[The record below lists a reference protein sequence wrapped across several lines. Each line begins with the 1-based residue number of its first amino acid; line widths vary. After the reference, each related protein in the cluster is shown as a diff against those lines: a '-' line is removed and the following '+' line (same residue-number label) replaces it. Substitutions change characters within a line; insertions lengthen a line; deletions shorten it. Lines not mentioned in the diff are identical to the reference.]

1 MPVGEPTVRCV
12 RPHVF
17 PDPFRT
23 PPVAPVIEKEPLT
36 MAAPEEKSPKISAAV
51 GNAMYEVW
59 LAGLGALAQA
69 QTQGRK
75 QFESLVQEGM
85 AIQEKLRDMAQSQFE
100 AGARQMIEAAQA
112 AQDKAQSTWAEFQK
126 ATTGHLEKLMS
137 AAPAAPDMQAFMKR
151 LQSATMNLQSLAK
164 WPGAGEPPAAAAAA
178 APARKTAKRK
188 SAKKRAAKTTP
199 AAKAPAKKAPAKKAA
214 KKAAKK
220 KAAKHA

>member
-1 MPVGEPTVRCV
+1 
-12 RPHVF
+12 
-17 PDPFRT
+17 
-23 PPVAPVIEKEPLT
+23 
-36 MAAPEEKSPKISAAV
+36 MASEEKSPKVSAVV

-112 AQDKAQSTWAEFQK
+112 AQDKAQNTWAEFQK
-126 ATTGHLEKLMS
+126 ATTGHLERLMS

-151 LQSATMNLQSLAK
+151 LQSASMNLQSLAK
-164 WPGAGEPPAAAAAA
+164 WPGSGEAPAAA
-178 APARKTAKRK
+178 APAKKATKRK
-188 SAKKRAAKTTP
+188 SAKKRAAK
-199 AAKAPAKKAPAKKAA
+199 KAPATRAPA

-220 KAAKHA
+220 KAAKKKAAKHS

>member
-1 MPVGEPTVRCV
+1 
-12 RPHVF
+12 
-17 PDPFRT
+17 
-23 PPVAPVIEKEPLT
+23 
-36 MAAPEEKSPKISAAV
+36 MATEDKSPKVSAVV

-85 AIQEKLRDMAQSQFE
+85 AIQEKLRDMAHSQFE

-137 AAPAAPDMQAFMKR
+137 AAPAAPDLQAFMKR
-151 LQSATMNLQSLAK
+151 LQSATTSLQSLAK
-164 WPGAGEPPAAAAAA
+164 WPGTSEPPAARA
-178 APARKTAKRK
+178 APAKR
-188 SAKKRAAKTTP
+188 T
-199 AAKAPAKKAPAKKAA
+199 AKKAA
-214 KKAAKK
+214 KKTAKRAAKKVPARKAAKAAVKK
-220 KAAKHA
+220 KAAKHS